1 MLSATEKKLKLN
13 MGSVDVPLIYD
24 LHAVVSSNHS
34 CLDKGVVESSRVWRF
49 REYEDVGGE
58 DD

>member
-1 MLSATEKKLKLN
+1 

-24 LHAVVSSNHS
+24 LYAVDSSNHS

>member
-1 MLSATEKKLKLN
+1 MSATEKKLKLN
-13 MGSVDVPLIYD
+13 MRSVDVPLIYD
-24 LHAVVSSNHS
+24 HDVDSSNHS